1 MVFNPKKTFLKASLR
16 GCGRPWALFGR
27 TSQEEPDRFGGVAS
41 KAASPL
47 FNKKHLFLLNHLVG
61 ALS

>member
-1 MVFNPKKTFLKASLR
+1 MVFNPKKTFLKASPR
-16 GCGRPWALFGR
+16 GYLRPWALFGWA
-27 TSQEEPDRFGGVAS
+27 SPEEPDSFGGVAS

-47 FNKKHLFLLNHLVG
+47 FTKKPLFLLNHLVG